1 MNITTECIIFTCLI
15 LIKISTK
22 FRMSGCCGLDAA
34 GAAAAA
40 AAACGGRGKS
50 GGSGEK
56 GAVGGRS
63 RKWMGGWMTGWMK
76 GGVVIE
82 ST

>member
-15 LIKISTK
+15 LIKISTE
-22 FRMSGCCGLDAA
+22 FGMSGCCGLDAA
-34 GAAAAA
+34 GAA
-40 AAACGGRGKS
+40 GGGSGKSGGCGKS